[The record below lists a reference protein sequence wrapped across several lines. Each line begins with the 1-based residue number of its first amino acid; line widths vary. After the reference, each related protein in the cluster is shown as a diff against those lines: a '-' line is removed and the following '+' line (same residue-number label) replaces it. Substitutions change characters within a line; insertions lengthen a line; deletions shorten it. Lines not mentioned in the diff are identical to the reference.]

1 MSQINTILI
10 KRRLGSSPN
19 TSIPSLSGG
28 ELAFSEKNNT
38 LYYGGEFGTLA
49 IAGSGAYV
57 SLNGDQTISGNKTF
71 LGTTTLSS
79 ITVSPDSLIDFGNNV
94 LTNVAYP
101 SAADH
106 AANKQY
112 VDDNYIPVTTTGD
125 FVNRTD
131 AQDVS
136 GIKTFFNVANFLES
150 VEVTKFVNASAYKV
164 DNTEVIT
171 NDLDASFRHIN
182 ASGNLTVQ
190 GDFMVLGNSSVIE
203 TTVTVAS
210 AFTISSPADSVTPA
224 LTVTQYGALDIAAFY
239 DGDNADTALIIKDGG
254 NVGINT
260 PTPNERLTVNGNISA
275 SGTIYAAGNFEVSGG
290 GVNTTLYVEDGLVGI
305 NTETPNEALTV
316 VGNISAS
323 QNIFGVNGDF
333 TGTFDIDGV
342 ATLGS
347 TLYVTNAATFASSV
361 SAAGV
366 LNVDGLATFNDNVI
380 VVDKLQVQSTD
391 HNPNVAG
398 THVEIEGTDV
408 KVVQDTG
415 SVTATYGLNGITT
428 VNANATYI
436 IATDNSQGIE
446 ISSNSGAND
455 IDLTCSNVNITTG
468 DLLGN
473 GTNYLGNFI
482 LDGGSF

>member
-49 IAGSGAYV
+49 IAGSGAFV
-57 SLNGDQTISGNKTF
+57 SLNGDQTISGNKT
-71 LGTTTLSS
+71 LVGTTTLSS
-79 ITVSPDSLIDFGNNV
+79 ITVSLDSLIDFGNNV

-101 SAADH
+101 SAANQ
-106 AANKQY
+106 AATKQY
-112 VDDNYIPVTTTGD
+112 VDDLSSIVAGD
-125 FVNRTD
+125 FVDRTN
-131 AQDVS
+131 AQNVS
-136 GIKTFFNVANFLES
+136 GVKTFFDIANFLES

-164 DNTEVIT
+164 NGTEVIT
-171 NDLDASFRHIN
+171 NDLDASFRNIN

-190 GDFMVLGNSSVIE
+190 GDFTVLGNSTVLE
-203 TTVTVAS
+203 TTITAAS
-210 AFTISSPADSVTPA
+210 AFSITNTGSGPA
-224 LTVTQYGALDIAAFY
+224 LMVTQTGAADIAAFY
-239 DGDNADTALIIKDGG
+239 DGDNLDTALIIKDGG

-260 PTPNERLTVNGNISA
+260 ATPNERLTVVGNISA
-275 SGTIYAAGNFEVSGG
+275 SGTIYAGGNFEVSGG
-290 GVNTTLYVEDGLVGI
+290 GANTTLYVEDGLVGI

-323 QNIFGVNGDF
+323 QNIFGANGDF
-333 TGTFDIDGV
+333 TGTFDVDG
-342 ATLGS
+342 ATTLGS
-347 TLYVTNAATFASSV
+347 TLYVTNDATFASSV
-361 SAAGV
+361 SAAGA
-366 LNVDGLATFNDNVI
+366 LNIDGLATFNDNVI

-391 HNPNVAG
+391 FVLNTTG
-398 THVEIEGTDV
+398 THVEIEGSSV
-408 KVVQDTG
+408 KVVNDAQSSDT
-415 SVTATYGLNGITT
+415 TYNLEGITT
-428 VNANATYI
+428 VNANASYT
-436 IATDNSQGIE
+436 IATDNGQKI
-446 ISSNSGAND
+446 IINANSGAND
-455 IDLTCSNVNITTG
+455 IDLICSNVNITTG

>member
-1 MSQINTILI
+1 M
-10 KRRLGSSPN
+10 
-19 TSIPSLSGG
+19 
-28 ELAFSEKNNT
+28 
-38 LYYGGEFGTLA
+38 
-49 IAGSGAYV
+49 
-57 SLNGDQTISGNKTF
+57 
-71 LGTTTLSS
+71 
-79 ITVSPDSLIDFGNNV
+79 
-94 LTNVAYP
+94 
-101 SAADH
+101 
-106 AANKQY
+106 
-112 VDDNYIPVTTTGD
+112 
-125 FVNRTD
+125 
-131 AQDVS
+131 
-136 GIKTFFNVANFLES
+136 
-150 VEVTKFVNASAYKV
+150 
-164 DNTEVIT
+164 
-171 NDLDASFRHIN
+171 
-182 ASGNLTVQ
+182 
-190 GDFMVLGNSSVIE
+190 
-203 TTVTVAS
+203 
-210 AFTISSPADSVTPA
+210 
-224 LTVTQYGALDIAAFY
+224 
-239 DGDNADTALIIKDGG
+239 IIKDGG